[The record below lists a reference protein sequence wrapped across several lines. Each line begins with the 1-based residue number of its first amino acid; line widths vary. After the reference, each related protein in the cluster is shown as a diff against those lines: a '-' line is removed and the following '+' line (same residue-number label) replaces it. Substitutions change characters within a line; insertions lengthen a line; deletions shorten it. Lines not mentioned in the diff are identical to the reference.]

1 MNGQLLNTVTEHKD
15 LGVIISSNLKVADH
29 CHYARSKANK
39 MLGLEWS
46 NALLNIEIFNS
57 YGSAL

>member
-29 CHYARSKANK
+29 CHYACSKANK
-39 MLGLEWS
+39 MLGLE
-46 NALLNIEIFNS
+46 
-57 YGSAL
+57 